1 MNNQDSQPSSFDCE
15 MIQRCISL
23 ASQAK
28 GQTSPN
34 PMVGAVIVQNNQ
46 VVGEGYHPSAGQPH
60 AEIFALEQA
69 QAKAQGAT
77 LYVNLEPCNHH
88 GKTPPCTDAIIKSG
102 IAKVVIGMIDP
113 DPRVSGSG
121 VKSLTEAGI
130 EVVVGVEEEACRQ
143 LNEAFIYRV
152 VHKKPLGILKYA
164 MTLDGKIAAT
174 SGHSAWVTGEAARH
188 YVHQLRAT
196 CDAVII
202 GGNTVRQDN
211 PHLTT
216 HGVSAH
222 NPLRVVM
229 SRSLNL
235 PLDAHL
241 WETSEVPTLVIT
253 QTGINPALQK
263 QLLTHGVEV
272 IELKSLSPAQVLQ
285 HLYER
290 GLSSV
295 LWECGGRLAA
305 QAIAENA
312 VQKIIA
318 FIAPKII
325 GGEIAP
331 TPVGY
336 LGLEKMSD
344 ALCLERVSHRII
356 EQDFVIEGYVNYPIT
371 KPEPSS

>member
-1 MNNQDSQPSSFDCE
+1 
-15 MIQRCISL
+15 
-23 ASQAK
+23 
-28 GQTSPN
+28 
-34 PMVGAVIVQNNQ
+34 MVGAVIVQNNQ
-46 VVGEGYHPSAGQPH
+46 IVGEGFHPGAGQPH
-60 AEIFALEQA
+60 GEVFALKEAQA
-69 QAKAQGAT
+69 QAQGAT

-88 GKTPPCTDAIIKSG
+88 GQTPPCTDAIIKAG

-121 VKSLTEAGI
+121 IQQLTEAGI

-152 VHKKPLGILKYA
+152 TQGKPLGILKYA

-188 YVHQLRAT
+188 YVHQLRAS

-211 PHLTT
+211 PHLTS

-229 SRSLNL
+229 SRSLDL
-235 PLDAHL
+235 PIDAHL
-241 WETSEVPTLVIT
+241 WETSEVPTIVVT
-253 QTGINPALQK
+253 QAGINPVLQK
-263 QLLTHGVEV
+263 QLSHHGVEV
-272 IELKSLSPAQVLQ
+272 IELESLSPAEVMQ
-285 HLYER
+285 HLYQR

-305 QAIAENA
+305 KVITESA
-312 VQKIIA
+312 VQKVIA

-336 LGLEKMSD
+336 LGLEKMTE
-344 ALCLERVSHRII
+344 ALLLDRVTVRTI
-356 EQDFVIEGYVNYPIT
+356 EQDVVIEGYLT
-371 KPEPSS
+371 